1 MEEMKQ
7 ALPSEDTLLDE
18 NEAEG
23 NDAKDAEEAHGEQED
38 ANGEA
43 EAVGEEEDNEKDF
56 AALAA
61 ADLAEIKS
69 LLPDFAN
76 VRHLSE
82 LPFAHR
88 FAELREMGLS
98 VKEALYANLPSLPR
112 GSGKSHL
119 TSSVPR
125 GRGIPSDTLSTE
137 EMRAAKD
144 LFYGLSEK
152 EINSLYKRVRS
163 V

>member
-88 FAELREMGLS
+88 FGVLIRS
-98 VKEALYANLPSLPR
+98 TRTIPR
-112 GSGKSHL
+112 GKYPFYVRLH
-119 TSSVPR
+119 
-125 GRGIPSDTLSTE
+125 IPIHDD
-137 EMRAAKD
+137 MPV
-144 LFYGLSEK
+144 
-152 EINSLYKRVRS
+152 LYFQLL
-163 V
+163 